1 MNILTDE
8 EIIKAIGGYLGQGTY
23 RWTAEQLKQARAIE
37 QAILER
43 IGEPVAHCWMEDGD
57 VKAFA
62 FQDMPTFKPKY
73 APNAVSTPLFA
84 IRGVE

>member
-1 MNILTDE
+1 MKILTDE
-8 EIIKAIGGYLGQGTY
+8 EREAIIRSHGTGGWQTL
-23 RWTAEQLKQARAIE
+23 EDMLKLSKAIE